1 MPRRSLK
8 VVGNLK
14 SRCNS
19 SDSRY
24 MRENRYTD
32 LALLTISYVLKLQDK
47 HNASLFQFLRK
58 TYPFPNAKLAKII
71 KEQLI
76 IVLISRLGI
85 SRLSPPIGSVH
96 VTLKFM
102 VNDSTKSLG

>member
-47 HNASLFQFLRK
+47 HNASLFQFLGK
-58 TYPFPNAKLAKII
+58 TYSFPNAKLAKII
-71 KEQLI
+71 KERQI
-76 IVLISRLGI
+76 ILLFSLV
-85 SRLSPPIGSVH
+85 SV
-96 VTLKFM
+96 
-102 VNDSTKSLG
+102 